1 MDRQFSGVNL
11 SRGNASRI
19 AAKKSFMESHPQPRE
34 LIALHFWLSSN
45 HDARAAML
53 ADFDLPDFR
62 DQGFCLR
69 IAHPN
74 SIQQG
79 HSAAWLTDGLERHGQ
94 SPLAGQFALP
104 AGPLHRL
111 VGGRAD
117 HADPQTDRDGWQQ
130 AEQQKDRPADQPAS
144 AFVHGELPCSAH
156 GWPVVEVYR
165 FLAIS
170 RNRSQRALISSRLS
184 LPNFSTSARA
194 TSKATTFSTI
204 TLAADTAQTSLRS

>member
-1 MDRQFSGVNL
+1 MAGRAARIQFPPGGGWRQLTITRHAYSGRLGHLQCDVAKLETGLWPLGSDVDAAPYIGQRRRPGAVLAMDRQFSGVDL

-53 ADFDLPDFR
+53 ADLDLPDFG

-94 SPLAGQFALP
+94 SPLAG
-104 AGPLHRL
+104 
-111 VGGRAD
+111 
-117 HADPQTDRDGWQQ
+117 
-130 AEQQKDRPADQPAS
+130 
-144 AFVHGELPCSAH
+144 
-156 GWPVVEVYR
+156 
-165 FLAIS
+165 
-170 RNRSQRALISSRLS
+170 
-184 LPNFSTSARA
+184 
-194 TSKATTFSTI
+194 
-204 TLAADTAQTSLRS
+204 